1 MEKDPADLQ
10 LVHDIF
16 RAAHTLKGMSATM
29 GYTDL
34 AHLTHLMENVLDAIR
49 NGEMPV
55 TSDWLDVLFEALDH
69 LEEMVQSIID
79 GGDGKRDISEVSAK
93 LDVNAEHETAAS
105 AETAEPPASKQQA
118 STEWN
123 YDEFERTVIEE
134 AEEQGFSRYE
144 ITVSLNESRMLKAVR
159 VYMIFEKLNEAG
171 KSQNDTRRGSA

>member
-1 MEKDPADLQ
+1 MCEKREGVNQLDMNQYLDVFIDESKEHLQTCNEKLLLLEKDPADLQ

-69 LEEMVQSIID
+69 LEEMVQSII
-79 GGDGKRDISEVSAK
+79 
-93 LDVNAEHETAAS
+93 
-105 AETAEPPASKQQA
+105 
-118 STEWN
+118 
-123 YDEFERTVIEE
+123 
-134 AEEQGFSRYE
+134 
-144 ITVSLNESRMLKAVR
+144 
-159 VYMIFEKLNEAG
+159 
-171 KSQNDTRRGSA
+171 